1 MAPIGV
7 TLRVNGDW
15 YLRLT
20 QFSLRF
26 FRILTAAVQ
35 VLSRRAR
42 RG

>member
-7 TLRVNGDW
+7 TLGEWRW
-15 YLRLT
+15 YLRLM

-35 VLSRRAR
+35 VLRRRAR